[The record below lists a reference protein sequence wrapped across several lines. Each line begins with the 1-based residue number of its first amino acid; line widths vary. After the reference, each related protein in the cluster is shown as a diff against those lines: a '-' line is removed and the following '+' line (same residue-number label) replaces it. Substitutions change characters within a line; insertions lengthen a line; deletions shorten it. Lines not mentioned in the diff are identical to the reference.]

1 LITTNFNY
9 LYLIGDYITV
19 TYNVENASNE
29 NEHDGDLPQSGYGSG
44 TKDVIGS
51 KSASTVS
58 PIPVYIPPVNQ
69 GGGGNKK
76 SFFGTIVKTIAS
88 SVIIGSIFLNIYLGA
103 LLFASMGNQDSVYM
117 KSDALESKSKIAI
130 IPLEASMINMETASI
145 MRRMFKKAIE
155 DELVKAV
162 ILRVNCPGGQVAPSN
177 MINKYLSH
185 YQEETGNKVYVSIQQ
200 LGASGAY
207 WISAK
212 ADRIYAQ
219 ENSLVGS
226 IGVIAMNFIV
236 EEILK
241 EKLGIQPVIYKSS
254 RSPFKDHNTP
264 FRMPT
269 VKEKEDM
276 IAELDIVHGRFVEVI
291 AEGRANLSEDDVW
304 ALANGDIF
312 DGPEALENGLIDK
325 IGFIEDVITDI
336 KEEQDI
342 DPQVVVYAPPMS
354 LKDQILGSYSQLS
367 GFSPLE
373 KAFEITA
380 NSGAMVIYPQG
391 YYQRILKR

>member
-1 LITTNFNY
+1 M
-9 LYLIGDYITV
+9 
-19 TYNVENASNE
+19 TYNVENTSDGNE
-29 NEHDGDLPQSGYGSG
+29 QNSDLSQSGGG
-44 TKDVIGS
+44 AKHNIGNQG
-51 KSASTVS
+51 APTVP

-69 GGGGNKK
+69 GGAENKK
-76 SFFGTIVKTIAS
+76 SFFGTIVKTVAS
-88 SVIIGSIFLNIYLGA
+88 SLIILSIFLNFYLGA
-103 LLFASMGNQDSVYM
+103 LVVASMGNQDSVYM
-117 KSDALESKSKIAI
+117 KSDALEVKSRIAI
-130 IPLEASMINMETASI
+130 IPLEDSMIDMTTAAT
-145 MRRMFKKAIE
+145 MRRMFKKAAE

-177 MINKYLSH
+177 MINKYLAQ
-185 YQEETGNKVYVSIQQ
+185 YQEETGNQVYVSIEQ

-226 IGVIAMNFIV
+226 IGVIAMNFVV

-269 VKEKEDM
+269 DKEKEDV
-276 IAELDIVHGRFVEVI
+276 IEELDTVHARFVSVI
-291 AEGRANLSEDDVW
+291 TSGREALSEDDVW

-312 DGPEALENGLIDK
+312 DGDEALNNGLIDK
-325 IGFIEDVITDI
+325 IGFIEDVIGDL
-336 KEEQDI
+336 KQELDI
-342 DPQVVVYAPPMS
+342 DPEVVVYAPAMS
-354 LKDQILGSYSQLS
+354 LKDQILGSYHQLGGMS
-367 GFSPLE
+367 ALE

-380 NSGAMVIYPQG
+380 NSGAMVVYPQG